1 MHKSLLTAG
10 LLALSMAACNPNN
23 TAATT
28 ETPAATP
35 PAAPPAAPETAPPA
49 AGGVERAETVAPL
62 APATPTLAIQ
72 PGPKGTQVALT
83 KVRVIGDILTVEL
96 QASLP
101 ASADANSETVRADI
115 DQVSYIDD
123 ATSRKYNVLKDQSG
137 MYMALPL
144 DYSKKGVSAIARKSG
159 PGIMSFK
166 FPAPPATSTTLSL
179 SLPGVGSFDG
189 IAIQR

>member
-1 MHKSLLTAG
+1 MQKSLVVASA
-10 LLALSMAACNPNN
+10 LALSLAACSQEKTPETT
-23 TAATT
+23 TAPVAA
-28 ETPAATP
+28 TPAA
-35 PAAPPAAPETAPPA
+35 PAAPADASA
-49 AGGVERAETVAPL
+49 GVERAETANPTP
-62 APATPTLAIQ
+62 PATPALGTQ

-83 KVRVIGDILTVEL
+83 KARVIGDILSVEL

-101 ASADANSETVRADI
+101 ASADGNVETVRADI

-137 MYMALPL
+137 LYMALPL
-144 DYSKKGVSAIARKSG
+144 DYSKKSVAADARKSG

-166 FPAPPATSTTLSL
+166 FPAPPATSTTISL

-189 IAIQR
+189 ITIQR